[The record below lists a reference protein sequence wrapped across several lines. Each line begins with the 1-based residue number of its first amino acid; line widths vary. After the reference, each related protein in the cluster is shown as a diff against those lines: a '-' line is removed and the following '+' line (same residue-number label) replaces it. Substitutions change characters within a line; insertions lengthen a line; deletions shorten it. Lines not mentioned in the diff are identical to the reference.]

1 MSNGIYQAVDAV
13 TSSDLDA
20 QDMIGVVHDL
30 KPKVL
35 ARAKRV
41 VTRTHGDHPL
51 DELLDILGLTEVT
64 A

>member
-1 MSNGIYQAVDAV
+1 MPSGEPWSAASSNLIDDLGI
-13 TSSDLDA
+13 
-20 QDMIGVVHDL
+20 IHDL
-30 KPKVL
+30 RPKVL

-51 DELLDILGLTEVT
+51 EELLDYLGLTEVP